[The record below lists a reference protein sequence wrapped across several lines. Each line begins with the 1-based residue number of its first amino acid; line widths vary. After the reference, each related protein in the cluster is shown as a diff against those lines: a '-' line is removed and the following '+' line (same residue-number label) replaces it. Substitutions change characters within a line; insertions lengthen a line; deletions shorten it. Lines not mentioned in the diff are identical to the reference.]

1 MYVYVYVFIYVN
13 MYLSMNVFSHVC
25 MYVCI
30 YVGMYAYM
38 QAPNLVLCT
47 TEKNSN
53 MRKALKVKILE
64 TVSTHRALFVK
75 IKASG
80 ERKTSEINN
89 LTKHV
94 VKLETEPKQ
103 CKWKERRCIIRHL
116 PQEQQH

>member
-1 MYVYVYVFIYVN
+1 
-13 MYLSMNVFSHVC
+13 
-25 MYVCI
+25 
-30 YVGMYAYM
+30 MYAYM

-80 ERKTSEINN
+80 ERKTSKIKN
-89 LTKHV
+89 LTKQV
-94 VKLETEPKQ
+94 DKLETELKQ
-103 CKWKERRCIIRHL
+103 SREKKAYMHHTPSPAGATTL
-116 PQEQQH
+116 